1 MIAIYLVR
9 HGIAVDHQDRGP
21 LADDDRPLT
30 DKGRR
35 RFRRAARAFA
45 RLGET
50 PDFVFTSPL
59 VRAAQSAELLAT
71 ALRKDSVGVLEELR
85 PDAGAGKLLAETARQ
100 VKDDQSVALVGHDPQ
115 MTELVVTLAGLSKE
129 DAARV
134 NFRKGAIVRIDVGEL
149 PSARPSQPRWWL
161 NPKTR
166 ELSKGLPLRKKP
178 VEAKAARATR
188 AP

>member
-1 MIAIYLVR
+1 MRGADVGVLALGERRSGDDRRSQDTDDDPVHCVPFFERARNVQPAGFVVNVRAMIAVYLVR
-9 HGIAVDHQDRGP
+9 HGIAVDHQDRG
-21 LADDDRPLT
+21 
-30 DKGRR
+30 
-35 RFRRAARAFA
+35 
-45 RLGET
+45 
-50 PDFVFTSPL
+50 
-59 VRAAQSAELLAT
+59 
-71 ALRKDSVGVLEELR
+71 LEELR
-85 PDAGAGKLLAETARQ
+85 PDVGPGKLLTETARQ
-100 VKDDQSVALVGHDPQ
+100 VKNEQSVVLVGHDPQ

-178 VEAKAARATR
+178 VEAKARATR

>member
-1 MIAIYLVR
+1 
-9 HGIAVDHQDRGP
+9 
-21 LADDDRPLT
+21 
-30 DKGRR
+30 
-35 RFRRAARAFA
+35 
-45 RLGET
+45 
-50 PDFVFTSPL
+50 
-59 VRAAQSAELLAT
+59 
-71 ALRKDSVGVLEELR
+71 VGVLEELR
-85 PDAGAGKLLAETARQ
+85 PDVGAGKLLTETARQ
-100 VKDDQSVALVGHDPQ
+100 VKNEQSVVLVGHDPQ

-178 VEAKAARATR
+178 VEVKARATR

>member
-59 VRAAQSAELLAT
+59 VRAAQTAELLVA

-85 PDAGAGKLLAETARQ
+85 
-100 VKDDQSVALVGHDPQ
+100 
-115 MTELVVTLAGLSKE
+115 
-129 DAARV
+129 
-134 NFRKGAIVRIDVGEL
+134 
-149 PSARPSQPRWWL
+149 WL

-178 VEAKAARATR
+178 VEAKVRATR